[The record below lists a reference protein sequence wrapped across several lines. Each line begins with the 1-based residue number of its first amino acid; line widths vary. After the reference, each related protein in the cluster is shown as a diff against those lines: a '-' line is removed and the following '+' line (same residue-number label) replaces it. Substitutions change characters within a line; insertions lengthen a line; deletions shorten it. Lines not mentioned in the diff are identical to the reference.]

1 MTDRSPDGSALVG
14 ARSRRLS
21 LPRVATPHLAWNIVR
36 WGVSQGATFAVN
48 IASARALGRETFGAF
63 GILQTSLQTFTQ
75 AFVMM
80 GAEGQ
85 PARSTLFYALYLF
98 TTAFYDL
105 RMGYASAMAWILFI
119 IIVVLTVFATKWF
132 EKRVHYG
139 R

>member
-1 MTDRSPDGSALVG
+1 VTIPMLSPVIYFN
-14 ARSRRLS
+14 
-21 LPRVATPHLAWNIVR
+21 VVM
-36 WGVSQGATFAVN
+36 
-48 IASARALGRETFGAF
+48 
-63 GILQTSLQTFTQ
+63 GIIGSLQTFTQ

-80 GAEGQ
+80 GSEGQ

-105 RMGYASAMAWILFI
+105 RMGYASAMAWIMFI
-119 IIVVLTVFATKWF
+119 IIVVLTLVATKWF